1 MLKAFFNFLA
11 EARED
16 RLKSQTDYYAHKSR
30 ELDSLS
36 KNDLRARI
44 QRDKLVQLNDV
55 AKVFKSLSCRS
66 EYSYSNVDF
75 KMHIEPIFIDIS
87 NCIKR
92 HAIECNVRPYESIMD
107 GYIKAGDLIDIVD
120 DNHIVPDKSGLDNAK
135 SIQSTPILVEPE
147 YSKGSLGEFQKYMHK
162 NYPIATPSAKV
173 RYEETET
180 DKDLDLKRPLI
191 LALFYSQDGRE
202 HVKSENIPLYSE
214 TTLERSQYDEKR
226 SMSKTYRGRK
236 Y

>member
-11 EARED
+11 EVRED
-16 RLKSQTDYYAHKSR
+16 RLRSQTDFYAHKSK

-44 QRDKLVQLNDV
+44 QLDKLVQLNEV
-55 AKVFKSLSCRS
+55 EKVFKSLSCRS
-66 EYSYSNVDF
+66 EYSHSSVDF
-75 KMHIEPIFIDIS
+75 KMHIEPIFIDIT
-87 NCIKR
+87 NCVKR
-92 HAIECNVRPYESIMD
+92 QSIECYVRPYESIMD
-107 GYIKAGDLIDIVD
+107 GYIKAGDLIDIID
-120 DNHIVPDKSGLDNAK
+120 NNHIIPDKSGLDNAK
-135 SIQSTPILVEPE
+135 SIESTPVLEEPE
-147 YSKGSLGEFQKYMHK
+147 YSKGTLGEIQKYMHK

-202 HVKSENIPLYSE
+202 HVKNESIPLYSD
-214 TTLERSQYDEKR
+214 TTLERSKYDERRAK
-226 SMSKTYRGRK
+226 SKTYRGHK